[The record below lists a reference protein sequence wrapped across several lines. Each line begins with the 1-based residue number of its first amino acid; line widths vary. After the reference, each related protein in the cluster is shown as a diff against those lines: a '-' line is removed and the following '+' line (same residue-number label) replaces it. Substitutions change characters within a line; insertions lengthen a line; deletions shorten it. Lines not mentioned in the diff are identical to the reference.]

1 MKKLNIIFFLLLG
14 LVTEVQAQDIV
25 GKWKCSKEILDRL
38 NLGYEVING
47 YYTFSKNGKFKLKIK
62 GSIKLEKKKKKS
74 GVPLKELKRMN
85 PALIKGCTPPKET
98 WILKVPYGQTKEI
111 AKSLKSK

>member
-1 MKKLNIIFFLLLG
+1 MKKLSIIFFLLLG
-14 LVTEVQAQDIV
+14 LVTAVQAQDIV

-62 GSIKLEKKKKKS
+62 GSKRITRFNTGIDQLIGNLVLQKEYRRHIHLES
-74 GVPLKELKRMN
+74 VGGRN
-85 PALIKGCTPPKET
+85 HF
-98 WILKVPYGQTKEI
+98 
-111 AKSLKSK
+111 